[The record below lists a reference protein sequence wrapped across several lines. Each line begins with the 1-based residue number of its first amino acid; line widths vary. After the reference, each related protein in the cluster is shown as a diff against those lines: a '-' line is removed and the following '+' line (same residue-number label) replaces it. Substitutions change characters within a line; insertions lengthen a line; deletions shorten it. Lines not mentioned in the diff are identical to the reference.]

1 MERRPKIIVVDDD
14 AAMREM
20 VVCMLGCAGF
30 DAEAAGDADE
40 ALFALQDHPYDLAL
54 CDVYLPR
61 RDGFAFARAAHQV
74 RPAMPVVLMSSFGC
88 VTTRGEAARA
98 GAAGFIAKPFSIL
111 QLRNA
116 VGAALS
122 APS

>member
-1 MERRPKIIVVDDD
+1 MERRPRVMVVDDD

-30 DAEAAGDADE
+30 DADGAADGDE
-40 ALFALQDHPYDLAL
+40 ALFAVQARPYDLAI
-54 CDVYLPR
+54 CDVHMPR
-61 RDGFAFARAAHQV
+61 RDGFDFARAAHQI

-88 VTTRGEAARA
+88 AATRSDAVAA

-111 QLRNA
+111 QLRSA